1 MRSIYLGITLLL
13 PLGVGALADDQGDR
27 QKLLGTWE
35 PQGVTAENTAA
46 SSWTF
51 SAARNS
57 MQVTEAEGG
66 KKVTDFA
73 CGTEGTPC
81 EVKTAGK
88 KATVSMWFN
97 GPSLVEME
105 TKGSEVVK
113 RRFKIL
119 AQGDVMEMEV
129 IPIVPSGKTET
140 LQFKRA
146 QPAARQE

>member
-1 MRSIYLGITLLL
+1 MRSIHLTVILLL
-13 PLGVGALADDQGDR
+13 PLCVGALADDQGDR

-35 PQGVTAENTAA
+35 PQGVAVESTPA

-51 SAARNS
+51 STVRDS

-66 KKVTDFA
+66 KKITDFA
-73 CGTEGTPC
+73 CGTQGTPC

-105 TKGSEVVK
+105 TKGSDVVK

-119 AQGDVMEMEV
+119 PQGDAMEMEV

-140 LQFKRA
+140 FQFKRA
-146 QPAARQE
+146 QLAARQE

>member
-57 MQVTEAEGG
+57 MQVTEAEAG
-66 KKVTDFA
+66 KKITDFA
-73 CGTEGTPC
+73 CGTGGTPC

-88 KATVSMWFN
+88 KATVSLWFN

-119 AQGDVMEMEV
+119 PQGDAMEMEV

-146 QPAARQE
+146 QLAARQD